1 MQIADATCRKL
12 QPFAPDLLR
21 YWLQL
26 PDAHRRLPDECSDPQ
41 ALLARLC
48 GLDLLIE
55 ATRLL
60 AYALPE
66 REAVWWSCMC
76 VRHTMPSPAGAEGAA
91 VEAAEAWV
99 RQPGKAARHEAGL
112 ASSGPGYAAP
122 GAWSALGVAWSGRER
137 LLRDL
142 CPGRGAAMA
151 VARAAARGAPERAPE
166 RLRRFIESGVDIGR
180 GGAGR
185 IPDEAVPEMTS

>member
-26 PDAHRRLPDECSDPQ
+26 PDAYRGLPDEWSDPQ
-41 ALLARLC
+41 ALLARLRE
-48 GLDLLIE
+48 LDLLTE

-76 VRHTMPSPAGAEGAA
+76 VRHTMPSPAGADGAA

-99 RQPGKAARHEAGL
+99 RQPDKTARHEAGL

-122 GAWSALGVAWSGRER
+122 GAWSALGAAWSGRER

-151 VARAAARGAPERAPE
+151 VARAAARGGPERAPE
-166 RLRRFIESGVDIGR
+166 RLRRFIESGVDIGN

-185 IPDEAVPEMTS
+185 IPDEGAPKAVP